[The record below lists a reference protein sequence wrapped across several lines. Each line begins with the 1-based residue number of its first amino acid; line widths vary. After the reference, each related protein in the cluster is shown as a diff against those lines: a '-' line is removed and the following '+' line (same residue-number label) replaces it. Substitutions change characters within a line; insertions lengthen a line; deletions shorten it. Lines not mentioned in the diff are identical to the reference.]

1 MKKRVILSIIITGTI
16 VGLTS
21 QLWLFRE
28 PVNVTFNAEGTG
40 LTSFEI
46 VLNKKDDELFSRN
59 NKAKIE
65 VNLDNISEITI
76 PVYKAKHP
84 KRFQIIASQEFPVRG
99 GGLVLSNIKVNGHLL
114 DLTQFYTN
122 SSNVK
127 INENSIFI
135 SELKEIAQ
143 IFSKERLTI
152 IPKIIFDIRILTI
165 ILILSYLLTYKLTS
179 YLADFKNL
187 KNQSRIEIIF
197 LTAFFILLTLPC
209 LKIND
214 DIISKAENRTL
225 SPYVPFINKSGI
237 NYNFGQDFNNWI
249 SDRFLG
255 RSTLT
260 RLYNKLH
267 FMLTY
272 YIYEQNDRFYNKK
285 TGWAFTK
292 GWINPSYSEKELS
305 DYEKNILELKNFC
318 DKHNIK
324 LYVLIPPVKGEVY
337 YNEIYPHITKPSNI
351 DILEKNVN
359 KKVSHNIIYY
369 PLKSLRTAS
378 KKDYTYTQGDIHWS
392 EYGAFITYKDLM
404 QNIHNDF
411 KEIKLP
417 DENDYI
423 ITKKQLGKQ
432 DIYFEVFDKGCEYNT
447 LGIDIS
453 EKSPEYLTYTHKQYN
468 YLIQNNNDKTADLDA
483 YFPFGNNKKVYII
496 GTSFSEKLFMFLRYS
511 FIYTKKRA
519 INGNKFKLSRWEK
532 EILEFKPDI
541 MIIVI
546 QSSGIKA
553 FSELFGGGE

>member
-99 GGLVLSNIKVNGHLL
+99 GGLVLNNIKVNGHLL
-114 DLTQFYTN
+114 DLTKFYTN

-359 KKVSHNIIYY
+359 KKVSHNIIY
-369 PLKSLRTAS
+369 
-378 KKDYTYTQGDIHWS
+378 
-392 EYGAFITYKDLM
+392 
-404 QNIHNDF
+404 
-411 KEIKLP
+411 
-417 DENDYI
+417 
-423 ITKKQLGKQ
+423 
-432 DIYFEVFDKGCEYNT
+432 
-447 LGIDIS
+447 
-453 EKSPEYLTYTHKQYN
+453 
-468 YLIQNNNDKTADLDA
+468 
-483 YFPFGNNKKVYII
+483 
-496 GTSFSEKLFMFLRYS
+496 
-511 FIYTKKRA
+511 
-519 INGNKFKLSRWEK
+519 
-532 EILEFKPDI
+532 
-541 MIIVI
+541 
-546 QSSGIKA
+546 
-553 FSELFGGGE
+553 

>member
-1 MKKRVILSIIITGTI
+1 M
-16 VGLTS
+16 
-21 QLWLFRE
+21 
-28 PVNVTFNAEGTG
+28 
-40 LTSFEI
+40 
-46 VLNKKDDELFSRN
+46 
-59 NKAKIE
+59 
-65 VNLDNISEITI
+65 
-76 PVYKAKHP
+76 
-84 KRFQIIASQEFPVRG
+84 
-99 GGLVLSNIKVNGHLL
+99 L
-114 DLTQFYTN
+114 DLTKFYTN

-351 DILEKNVN
+351 DILEKNDKKKITNN
-359 KKVSHNIIYY
+359 KIYY
-369 PLKSLRTAS
+369 PLKSLKTTS
-378 KKDYTYTQGDIHWS
+378 KKDYTYTQGDSHWS

-417 DENDYI
+417 DESDYI
-423 ITKKQLGKQ
+423 ITKKQLGKE
-432 DIYFEVFDKGCEYNT
+432 DNPAEMFSKGIEYEILN
-447 LGIDIS
+447 INIS
-453 EKSPEYLTYTHKQYN
+453 PKSPEYLTYMHKQHQ
-468 YLIQNNNDKTADLDA
+468 YLLQDNNGITTDSEA
-483 YFPFGNNKKVYII
+483 YFPFGNNKKVYMI

-511 FIYTKKRA
+511 FIYTKKRK
-519 INGNKFKLSRWEK
+519 IMERKFKLSRWEK

-546 QSSGIKA
+546 QSNGIKA